1 MQTITKMGFD
11 DLDLEK
17 ATNKQKGNYGEYLA
31 DDNLINNPKLKE
43 AGYDLER
50 IGGKVPASPDD
61 KITKGIDGIYINKN
75 PNSNIKY
82 VIDEAKFG
90 KAGLSTKTRDGKQ
103 MSDSWLMGSRS
114 RDNRILKALNNNEEL
129 ADDILEAL
137 ANNQVERILS
147 KVDINGEVTTYRL
160 DSEGNIIGLWP

>member
-1 MQTITKMGFD
+1 MVHNADYNPKMGFD

-50 IGGKVPASPDD
+50 IGGKVPTSPDD

-90 KAGLSTKTRDGKQ
+90 KAGLSAKTRDGKQ
-103 MSDSWLMGSRS
+103 MSDSWLVGSRS
-114 RDNRILKALNNNEEL
+114 KNNEF
-129 ADDILEAL
+129 
-137 ANNQVERILS
+137 
-147 KVDINGEVTTYRL
+147 
-160 DSEGNIIGLWP
+160 

>member
-1 MQTITKMGFD
+1 
-11 DLDLEK
+11 
-17 ATNKQKGNYGEYLA
+17 
-31 DDNLINNPKLKE
+31 
-43 AGYDLER
+43 
-50 IGGKVPASPDD
+50 
-61 KITKGIDGIYINKN
+61 
-75 PNSNIKY
+75 
-82 VIDEAKFG
+82 
-90 KAGLSTKTRDGKQ
+90 
-103 MSDSWLMGSRS
+103 MGSRS